1 MSQRHVEKMLSK
13 FVPSKRIDW
22 CACSPQIVAL
32 DEARGRR
39 TALEETV
46 AVEAP
51 DDVELVGDD
60 HHAGVVSEVCIRVSR
75 VSSMVGSEQVD

>member
-1 MSQRHVEKMLSK
+1 M
-13 FVPSKRIDW
+13 DW

-46 AVEAP
+46 AVEAS
-51 DDVELVGDD
+51 DHVELVGDD
-60 HHAGVVSEVCIRVSR
+60 HHAGVVSEIWIRVSR
-75 VSSMVGSEQVD
+75 IG

>member
-1 MSQRHVEKMLSK
+1 MLSK

-75 VSSMVGSEQVD
+75 ALTGRFRSI

>member
-1 MSQRHVEKMLSK
+1 MLSK

-22 CACSPQIVAL
+22 CAWSPQIVAL

-60 HHAGVVSEVCIRVSR
+60 HHAGVVSEVCIGVSR
-75 VSSMVGSEQVD
+75 IF